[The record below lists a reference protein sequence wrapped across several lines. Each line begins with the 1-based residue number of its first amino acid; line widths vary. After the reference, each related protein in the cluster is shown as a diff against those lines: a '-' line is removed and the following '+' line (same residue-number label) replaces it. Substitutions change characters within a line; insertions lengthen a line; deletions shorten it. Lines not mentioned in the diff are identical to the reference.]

1 MQSLLAL
8 GLAALASASPLPT
21 FSEGFKLQ
29 IQLDHPSQ
37 DFTPPVHNKYVVGVH
52 ISAGWAMVTPAP
64 HHTEYAT
71 FHTNGTDADLW
82 AARGTVVA
90 GFGRYAQ
97 SWRTERSADDDDA
110 NLWRAMLR
118 YGGAPGTEGVRVIDQ
133 RGDLMLG
140 PGQYMVCDRRLPY
153 GLAVELGVRGGE
165 AAARVHGAAGAG
177 GSGGATGADCEP
189 HALQEQLMVK
199 KKKKKEDKRE
209 WGGPG
214 VLCLEACDDGA
225 AWDLR
230 RVCWG
235 ELETH
240 C

>member
-1 MQSLLAL
+1 MQSLIAL
-8 GLAALASASPLPT
+8 GLAALATASPLPT
-21 FSEGFKLQ
+21 YSEGFKLQ
-29 IQLDHPSQ
+29 IQLDNPSQ

-90 GFGRYAQ
+90 GFGRHAQ

-153 GLAVELGVRGGE
+153 GLAVELTTV
-165 AAARVHGAAGAG
+165 GAAVPRECVAVRLLPVC
-177 GSGGATGADCEP
+177 TELLEPADPE
-189 HALQEQLMVK
+189 E
-199 KKKKKEDKRE
+199 
-209 WGGPG
+209 
-214 VLCLEACDDGA
+214 
-225 AWDLR
+225 R
-230 RVCWG
+230 RGQTVSRTRCKNN
-235 ELETH
+235 
-240 C
+240 